1 MLSNENSRSLYSLLV
16 KPKETTMEALQ
27 NQVSLITTVAIV
39 GSILI
44 TVIVLAVVFLV
55 FRRAF
60 SSIGQS
66 NRLLATGEAAQATVL
81 RLWDTGVKLNDNPQ
95 VGLVLEVRPT
105 SRPAYQVETKC
116 FVSLIK
122 LAQVQ
127 PGALVNVKFDPMDP
141 NKVAL
146 ALA

>member
-1 MLSNENSRSLYSLLV
+1 
-16 KPKETTMEALQ
+16 
-27 NQVSLITTVAIV
+27 
-39 GSILI
+39 
-44 TVIVLAVVFLV
+44 
-55 FRRAF
+55 
-60 SSIGQS
+60 
-66 NRLLATGEAAQATVL
+66 
-81 RLWDTGVKLNDNPQ
+81 
-95 VGLVLEVRPT
+95 LVLEVRPT
-105 SRPAYQVETKC
+105 SRPAYQVETQC

>member
-1 MLSNENSRSLYSLLV
+1 MD
-16 KPKETTMEALQ
+16 ALQ
-27 NQVSLITTVAIV
+27 NQISMITTLAIIV
-39 GSILI
+39 PIII
-44 TVIVLAVVFLV
+44 TVIVLVVVFVV
-55 FRRAF
+55 FRRVF
-60 SSIGQS
+60 SNIGQS
-66 NRLLATGEAAQATVL
+66 NRLLTTGEAAQATVL

-95 VGLVLEVRPT
+95 VGLVLEVHPD

-127 PGALVNVKFDPMDP
+127 PGAIVNVKFDPIDP

>member
-1 MLSNENSRSLYSLLV
+1 MD
-16 KPKETTMEALQ
+16 ALQ
-27 NQVSLITTVAIV
+27 NQISMITT
-39 GSILI
+39 
-44 TVIVLAVVFLV
+44 LAVVVPIIITVVVLVVVFVV
-55 FRRAF
+55 FRRVF

-66 NRLLATGEAAQATVL
+66 NRLLTTGEAAQATVL

-95 VGLVLEVRPT
+95 VGLMLEVHPA
-105 SRPAYQVETKC
+105 SQPAYQVETKC

-127 PGALVNVKFDPMDP
+127 PGAVVNVKFDPMDRT
-141 NKVAL
+141 KVAL